1 MDFSSCSI
9 FPVSS
14 HLNDEFSSMGNRSSG
29 GSWSPCLLNWD
40 FDHGGDREQGH
51 DFSHLDPIDLLPS
64 DPFGMNLN
72 TTFTAALASWW
83 IRDHGISLDDY
94 GFGGDYLVSS
104 FSDYGYGGWLPLYES
119 QFNAGTLS
127 DFGSEAQDWG
137 FTQAADRG
145 ESSNPNQMEEA
156 CDRGEE
162 DYPHDAL
169 IYSLAYLGVR
179 DLLSVEMVCRSL
191 RNTVQS
197 DSLLWRCI
205 HIESPLSERMTDD
218 DLFRLTSRAQGNLHY
233 LSLVGCMHITDDGL
247 KRVLETNPRLK
258 KLRIPGC
265 VRLSLEGLIN
275 NLKALKSSAML
286 GITHL
291 RLGKLFGVTS
301 ENYDELKLLLGVDRL
316 EQSNARKPRFYHHGP
331 HSLAFDDDR
340 PLDIE
345 MCSLCQKLKLVFDCP
360 SEGCQEKPE
369 ECRACDI
376 CIARCIQCG
385 RCIKNCEYE
394 ETFLLENLC
403 SSCWK
408 ETPTPAA

>member
-1 MDFSSCSI
+1 M
-9 FPVSS
+9 
-14 HLNDEFSSMGNRSSG
+14 
-29 GSWSPCLLNWD
+29 
-40 FDHGGDREQGH
+40 
-51 DFSHLDPIDLLPS
+51 
-64 DPFGMNLN
+64 
-72 TTFTAALASWW
+72 
-83 IRDHGISLDDY
+83 
-94 GFGGDYLVSS
+94 
-104 FSDYGYGGWLPLYES
+104 
-119 QFNAGTLS
+119 
-127 DFGSEAQDWG
+127 
-137 FTQAADRG
+137 
-145 ESSNPNQMEEA
+145 
-156 CDRGEE
+156 
-162 DYPHDAL
+162 
-169 IYSLAYLGVR
+169 
-179 DLLSVEMVCRSL
+179 
-191 RNTVQS
+191 
-197 DSLLWRCI
+197 
-205 HIESPLSERMTDD
+205 
-218 DLFRLTSRAQGNLHY
+218 
-233 LSLVGCMHITDDGL
+233 
-247 KRVLETNPRLK
+247 
-258 KLRIPGC
+258 
-265 VRLSLEGLIN
+265 RLSLEGLIN

-360 SEGCQEKPE
+360 AEGCQEKPE